1 MGQLTAIGVAV
12 IGMAMLVVLVAAVKR
27 WPTLVLV
34 AVTVFA
40 AISWELPLTPQLMSV
55 GGTSIYPEDALLVSI
70 VFATVLNPRQLMSVL
85 RGLRP
90 LLALVLVAL
99 LLSLVTGLVRY
110 GGAAANE
117 FREFAYAFGL
127 AAWAANQDWISDSG
141 VARMRVWAK
150 VSGLVLLVVLA
161 FHIALYGL
169 GEADSFVL
177 AAGESGEART
187 GRPLVAGQ
195 AMLLACLGFLLFR
208 DDSGTR
214 RTDKVLGGLF
224 LAGAVLC
231 QHRSVWAAV
240 LVAIVLV
247 FFHLRGQA
255 LARAVVAMF
264 GAAIAALIL
273 LVSGLGRP
281 VVESFAH
288 SSSSGGTLRGRLL
301 SWSRLL
307 EGAFDDGWFTVLF
320 GSPFGTG
327 WLRVVEGEAVIYGPH
342 NWYLSIFLRLGLV
355 GIVAFLVLLLT
366 VFVRLIRRRD
376 LVAIAVLAALAIYC
390 VPYAFT
396 WYVTP
401 LLGWAI
407 SMTGASG
414 RTPAHTRQVR
424 SGNETLGSW
433 HQVPS
438 PAGRNAHGE

>member
-1 MGQLTAIGVAV
+1 MGQGTLIGIAM
-12 IGMAMLVVLVAAVKR
+12 IGGALLVVLIAAVKR
-27 WPTLVLV
+27 SPALVLA

-40 AISWELPLTPQLMSV
+40 AISWELPLTPQLVSV
-55 GGTSIYPEDALLVSI
+55 GGASIYPEDALLVSI
-70 VFATVLNPRQLMSVL
+70 MVVTVLDPRQLMSVL
-85 RGLRP
+85 HGLRP

-99 LLSLVTGLVRY
+99 LLSLVTGLVLH

-117 FREFAYAFGL
+117 FREFAYGFGL
-127 AAWAANQDWISDSG
+127 AAWAANQDWVSDSG
-141 VARMRVWAK
+141 SARIRVWAK
-150 VSGLVLLVVLA
+150 ATGLVLLVVLA
-161 FHIALYGL
+161 FHISLYGL

-177 AAGESGEART
+177 AAGEART

-195 AMLLACLGFLLFR
+195 AMLLACVGFLMFR

-214 RTDKVLGGLF
+214 RTDKALGCLF
-224 LAGAVLC
+224 VAGAVLC

-247 FFHLRGQA
+247 FLHLRGQA
-255 LARAVVAMF
+255 LARAVIATFYAVL
-264 GAAIAALIL
+264 AALL
-273 LVSGLGRP
+273 LMVSGLGSS
-281 VVESFAH
+281 VVESFEH

-327 WLRVVEGEAVIYGPH
+327 WLRVVGGEAVIYGPH

-355 GIVAFLVLLLT
+355 GFIAFLALLLT
-366 VFVRLIRRRD
+366 VLARLIRRRN

-390 VPYAFT
+390 IPYAFT

-407 SMTGASG
+407 SMAGASG
-414 RTPAHTRQVR
+414 RAAAQTHQIR
-424 SGNETLGSW
+424 SGNETLWRS
-433 HQVPS
+433 HPAPS
-438 PAGRNAHGE
+438 PTGRNARGK